1 MNKKKFTHECQPTSL
16 SREACFSPFKN
27 KQQRQDRF
35 CSFNMREESER
46 GLIIKKINLFVKKVV
61 FVVVNKTI
69 E

>member
-1 MNKKKFTHECQPTSL
+1 
-16 SREACFSPFKN
+16 
-27 KQQRQDRF
+27 
-35 CSFNMREESER
+35 MREESER